1 MSNICERQKIPKPD
15 QSVNCLVFEPKPPK
29 KTRLQYHS
37 FILNNHMMQKFIIPK
52 INVAPSKANIQ
63 GQDAKHISKVLRLN
77 KGDHIEITNGEGK
90 DFKAIITLISPG
102 NIELDIIDEYD
113 SLTESPIDI
122 TLCSGMLKDKKMD
135 MVIKHLTQLGIQKW
149 IPFFCE
155 RSIPTPDTKRI
166 KKRLKRWEVIARES
180 LKQCRRSRLP
190 QISMPMSFEKLL
202 KDSANYDL
210 KIAFWEKA
218 TQRLDTLKKDH
229 SNLNIIILLGPE
241 GGFSKTEMIMA
252 KEKGFLSY
260 SLGPRILRAE
270 TASISSCTL
279 IQHILGDI

>member
-1 MSNICERQKIPKPD
+1 
-15 QSVNCLVFEPKPPK
+15 
-29 KTRLQYHS
+29 
-37 FILNNHMMQKFIIPK
+37 MQKFIIQK
-52 INVAPSKANIQ
+52 INSIPSKAKIK

-77 KGDHIEITNGEGK
+77 KGDRIGVTDGDGK
-90 DFKAIITLISPG
+90 DFTAVITFISPAG
-102 NIELDIIDEYD
+102 IELDIIDKYD

-135 MVIKHLTQLGIQKW
+135 LVIKHLTQLGIQKW

-155 RSIPTPDTKRI
+155 RSIPTPDAKRMEN
-166 KKRLKRWEVIARES
+166 RRKRWETIAGES

-190 QISMPMSFEKLL
+190 RIAMPLTFEKLL
-202 KDSANYDL
+202 NQSASYDL

-218 TQRLDTLKKDH
+218 TQRLNTLEKTSSNKK
-229 SNLNIIILLGPE
+229 ILILVGPE
-241 GGFSKTEMIMA
+241 GGFSKNEISSA
-252 KEKGFLSY
+252 VEKGFLSY

-270 TASISSCTL
+270 TASIASCTL

>member
-1 MSNICERQKIPKPD
+1 
-15 QSVNCLVFEPKPPK
+15 
-29 KTRLQYHS
+29 
-37 FILNNHMMQKFIIPK
+37 MQKFIIPK
-52 INVAPSKANIQ
+52 IDTIPSKAKIQ

-77 KGDHIEITNGEGK
+77 KGDPIDITNGEGK
-90 DFKAIITLISPG
+90 DFTAIITFISPG
-102 NIELDIIDEYD
+102 SIELDIIDEYD

-135 MVIKHLTQLGIQKW
+135 WVIKHVTQLGIQNW

-155 RSIPTPDTKRI
+155 RSIPTPDVKRMEKRI
-166 KKRLKRWEVIARES
+166 NRWKTIARES

-190 QISMPMSFEKLL
+190 KISKPLRFNKLL
-202 KDSANYDL
+202 NLPASHDL

-218 TQRLDTLKKDH
+218 NQRLDTLEKDSSFH
-229 SNLNIIILLGPE
+229 KIIILIGPE
-241 GGFSKTEMIMA
+241 GGFSKTEIMMA
-252 KEKGFLSY
+252 KKKGFLSY

-279 IQHILGDI
+279 IQHILGDL

>member
-1 MSNICERQKIPKPD
+1 
-15 QSVNCLVFEPKPPK
+15 
-29 KTRLQYHS
+29 
-37 FILNNHMMQKFIIPK
+37 MMQKFIIPK
-52 INVAPSKANIQ
+52 IDTIPSKAMIH
-63 GQDAKHISKVLRLN
+63 GQDAKHIYKVLRLN
-77 KGDHIEITNGEGK
+77 KGDCIDITNGEGK
-90 DFKAIITLISPG
+90 DFTAIITFISPDS
-102 NIELDIIDEYD
+102 IELDIIDGYD

-135 MVIKHLTQLGIQKW
+135 LVIKHVTQLGIQTW

-155 RSIPTPDTKRI
+155 RSIPTPDVKRMKKRI
-166 KKRLKRWEVIARES
+166 NRWEIIARES

-190 QISMPMSFEKLL
+190 RILKPLSFNKLL
-202 KDSANYDL
+202 NLSTSYDL

-218 TQRLDTLKKDH
+218 SQRLDTLKKD
-229 SNLNIIILLGPE
+229 SPNLKIIILIGPE
-241 GGFSKTEMIMA
+241 GGFSETEIMMA

-279 IQHILGDI
+279 IQHILGDL

>member
-1 MSNICERQKIPKPD
+1 
-15 QSVNCLVFEPKPPK
+15 
-29 KTRLQYHS
+29 
-37 FILNNHMMQKFIIPK
+37 MQKFIIQK
-52 INVAPSKANIQ
+52 IDTIQSKAMIH

-77 KGDHIEITNGEGK
+77 KGDRIEVTNGEGT
-90 DFKAIITLISPG
+90 DFTAIITFISPG
-102 NIELDIIDEYD
+102 SIELDIIDEYD
-113 SLTESPIDI
+113 SLTESSIDI

-135 MVIKHLTQLGIQKW
+135 LVIKHVTQLGIKNW

-155 RSIPTPDTKRI
+155 RSIPTPDVKRI
-166 KKRLKRWEVIARES
+166 EKRINRWEIIAGES

-190 QISMPMSFEKLL
+190 QISKPLSFNKLL
-202 KDSANYDL
+202 NLSASYDL

-218 TQRLDTLKKDH
+218 TQRLDTLKKNP
-229 SNLNIIILLGPE
+229 SLLKIIILIGPE
-241 GGFSKTEMIMA
+241 GGFSETEMRMA

-279 IQHILGDI
+279 VQHILGDI